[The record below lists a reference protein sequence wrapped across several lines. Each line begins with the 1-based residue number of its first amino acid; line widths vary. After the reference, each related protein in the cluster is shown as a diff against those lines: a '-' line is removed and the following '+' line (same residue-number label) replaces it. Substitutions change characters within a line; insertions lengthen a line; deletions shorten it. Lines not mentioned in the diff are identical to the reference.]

1 MDWMKFAYAALIV
14 ALLIFIFP
22 AAKHWLKNSPK
33 AERGDWQ
40 AFLLPISLVVLF
52 VVGLM
57 WVVGQ

>member
-1 MDWMKFAYAALIV
+1 MDWMKFAYAALVV

-52 VVGLM
+52 VIGLM
-57 WVVGQ
+57 WIVSQ